1 MFLSKLALNLR
12 SPQARHDLEDF
23 YDLHRTLFR
32 AFPDRLNGG
41 PGRVLFRL
49 DSDRATGAPTLL
61 VQSEK
66 PPDWAALPRGYTHA
80 AEFKPSEIV
89 VATGQRLAF
98 RLRANPT
105 YKTGTPSK
113 AERLAGVGQ
122 RNGKRLGFLREED
135 QVVWLRRKGD
145 AGGFRVESVT
155 VVPEG
160 IVRGSKAAGG
170 VRLALSLLSVRF
182 DGLLTVADPDR
193 FLQAVREGVG
203 PAKGLGFG
211 LLSVACWEGEP

>member
-1 MFLSKLALNLR
+1 MFLSRLALDLR
-12 SPQARHDLEDF
+12 SPQVRHDLNDL

-49 DSDRATGAPTLL
+49 DLDRASGAPTVL

-66 PPDWAALPRGYTHA
+66 TPDWSDLPRGYAYT
-80 AEFKPSEIV
+80 AEFKPYEIV
-89 VATGQRLAF
+89 VATRQRLVF

-105 YKTGTPSK
+105 YKTGTVSR
-113 AERLAGVGQ
+113 AQRLAGPGRQ
-122 RNGKRLGFLREED
+122 YGKRLGFIRELD
-135 QVVWLRRKGD
+135 QVAWLRRKGE
-145 AGGFRVESVT
+145 AGGFRVEGIT

-160 IVRGSKAAGG
+160 MVHGSKAAGS

-182 DGLLTVADPDR
+182 DGLLTVTDPDR
-193 FLQAVREGVG
+193 FLQTLREGIG

-211 LLSVACWEGEP
+211 LLSVASGGREP